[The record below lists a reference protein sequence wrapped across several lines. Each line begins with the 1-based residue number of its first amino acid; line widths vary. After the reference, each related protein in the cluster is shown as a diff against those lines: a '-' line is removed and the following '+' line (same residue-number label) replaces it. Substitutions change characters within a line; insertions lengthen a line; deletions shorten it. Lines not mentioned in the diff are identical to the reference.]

1 MVSRAYAGDPS
12 RDRVRGSL
20 AGILCGVLAI
30 AAHGFEGEL
39 PHSSALALLLLISGA
54 VGAAVGSS
62 AGRGRF
68 RLFAALGTG
77 QLLVH
82 SALTVA
88 TGPAHPHMAPE
99 GVGATGE
106 AMLAAHIG
114 ATILCVLL
122 ITAVERLYAA
132 VSRVLWTLLS
142 RFDPLPADHD
152 RAVRAA
158 RVIDRRPRADLL
170 GAITL
175 RGPPA
180 LLAS

>member
-1 MVSRAYAGDPS
+1 M
-12 RDRVRGSL
+12 
-20 AGILCGVLAI
+20 AI

-54 VGAAVGSS
+54 VGAAVGSP
-62 AGRGRF
+62 AGRGPV

-88 TGPAHPHMAPE
+88 TGPAHPHGTPE
-99 GVGATGE
+99 GLGATGA
-106 AMLAAHIG
+106 AMLTAHIA
-114 ATILCVLL
+114 ATVLCVLL

-142 RFDPLPADHD
+142 RFDPLPADRD
-152 RAVRAA
+152 RVVLAA
-158 RVIDRRPRADLL
+158 RAIARRHRADLL
-170 GAITL
+170 CAITL
-175 RGPPA
+175 RGPPT